1 MFNQNTK
8 AKGKDELPEESLTEY
23 YEDRKKLIFKK
34 LTIEK
39 DEEYILGI
47 LKKSQL
53 KVNNKLK
60 MCKRGG
66 FFSIKQQDIYW
77 LSAFFKENIA
87 NYSLVF
93 TLYFQ
98 ANKNL
103 DALKL
108 FLLMSEQNKKV
119 LEYLIF
125 KEIEQLPKI
134 SNTNKIAVYYPTITK
149 TLLQV
154 LSLFIKLAGKFNKS
168 ILENYYIKQYL
179 RIVHLMSYIVIKYVN
194 PGKIDELNNSQ
205 FKNERKYFYSQC
217 LFDCS
222 IYLFNRFQPLSTP
235 ITILLHILEL
245 YNSNV
250 NYLFNEL
257 ELTLLLK
264 INYNLALFYYV
275 DGFNSEAISNMN
287 QAKERLNDIKYFPKT
302 RKTRISLKE
311 EDLMMNKLRNNNNN
325 DNSTFLLD
333 INDVV
338 QSKNEHIS
346 RNKFQRS
353 SIRSGT
359 HKYDKETLELQSTLY
374 LKATCDSVNGIAQ
387 PKKKKFKQYSTIFI
401 GAYNILRFKNPIEL
415 EIVQEKILNEIE
427 LIMAEIEIN
436 NKNFKESLNHINFV
450 LNLQRSDTLEN
461 SSINKEII
469 LLTKSKTNSTQNE
482 ADIIDKKSVDKN
494 NRFILNYKRSANN
507 DNSLFL
513 LTREKS
519 GNNLLKDNLSSSN
532 NNNNSTINHN
542 IPQTQ
547 SIKYHLTN
555 SDKSRINHL
564 LEEIEKLSWENDKNI
579 SKNKLIY
586 QQEESKYNID
596 QNKIML
602 RSTKNIASKEM
613 EKFFIFICGLSIYQ
627 LKILNDTQPPP
638 SRRRND
644 LPIIFNNQFQD
655 CLTNSQRMTL
665 SLLETMSLS
674 RYVLLKD
681 ANKDIS
687 LDNLDYRFML
697 YRIKE
702 KETEEKVSNK
712 INDLKKKLNRFKRS
726 RNMQGLNKR
735 SNTLC
740 VKGTKNVAKKIEM
753 EEDNTQIKYFMKN
766 NSLTNKKL
774 ISSHRKT
781 VLKFMDDINS
791 DEQKIFYKNPE
802 LLTKIISSAE
812 KDLKKKKI

>member
-1 MFNQNTK
+1 
-8 AKGKDELPEESLTEY
+8 
-23 YEDRKKLIFKK
+23 
-34 LTIEK
+34 
-39 DEEYILGI
+39 
-47 LKKSQL
+47 
-53 KVNNKLK
+53 
-60 MCKRGG
+60 
-66 FFSIKQQDIYW
+66 
-77 LSAFFKENIA
+77 
-87 NYSLVF
+87 
-93 TLYFQ
+93 
-98 ANKNL
+98 
-103 DALKL
+103 
-108 FLLMSEQNKKV
+108 
-119 LEYLIF
+119 
-125 KEIEQLPKI
+125 
-134 SNTNKIAVYYPTITK
+134 
-149 TLLQV
+149 
-154 LSLFIKLAGKFNKS
+154 
-168 ILENYYIKQYL
+168 
-179 RIVHLMSYIVIKYVN
+179 
-194 PGKIDELNNSQ
+194 
-205 FKNERKYFYSQC
+205 
-217 LFDCS
+217 
-222 IYLFNRFQPLSTP
+222 
-235 ITILLHILEL
+235 
-245 YNSNV
+245 
-250 NYLFNEL
+250 
-257 ELTLLLK
+257 
-264 INYNLALFYYV
+264 
-275 DGFNSEAISNMN
+275 
-287 QAKERLNDIKYFPKT
+287 
-302 RKTRISLKE
+302 
-311 EDLMMNKLRNNNNN
+311 MMNKLRNNNNN

-374 LKATCDSVNGIAQ
+374 LKTTCDSVNGIAQ

-401 GAYNILRFKNPIEL
+401 GAYNILRFKNPIQL

-469 LLTKSKTNSTQNE
+469 RLTKSKTNSIQNE

-519 GNNLLKDNLSSSN
+519 SNNLLKDNLSSSN

-555 SDKSRINHL
+555 NDKSRINHL

-579 SKNKLIY
+579 SKNKLLY

-596 QNKIML
+596 QNKIMI

-766 NSLTNKKL
+766 NSPTNKKL

>member
-93 TLYFQ
+93 ALYFQ

-302 RKTRISLKE
+302 RKTRISLNE

-325 DNSTFLLD
+325 DNNTFLLD

-469 LLTKSKTNSTQNE
+469 RLTKSKTNSTQNE

-547 SIKYHLTN
+547 SIKYHLTS

-579 SKNKLIY
+579 SKNKLLY

-596 QNKIML
+596 QNKIMI

-638 SRRRND
+638 SRKRND

-766 NSLTNKKL
+766 NSPTNKKL